1 VADSDLRPHPS
12 LSLSLSRR
20 SYLPFDIKIQRRA
33 MTEAKTDKL
42 AFDGYARVATHPLED
57 PHFAAFARE

>member
-1 VADSDLRPHPS
+1 
-12 LSLSLSRR
+12 
-20 SYLPFDIKIQRRA
+20 

-42 AFDGYARVATHPLED
+42 AFDGYARVGVHPLED